1 MGAAESD
8 IYVCTASYGFSKTD
22 YKGMTD
28 SAD

>member
-8 IYVCTASYGFSKTD
+8 IHVCTASCSFNQTD